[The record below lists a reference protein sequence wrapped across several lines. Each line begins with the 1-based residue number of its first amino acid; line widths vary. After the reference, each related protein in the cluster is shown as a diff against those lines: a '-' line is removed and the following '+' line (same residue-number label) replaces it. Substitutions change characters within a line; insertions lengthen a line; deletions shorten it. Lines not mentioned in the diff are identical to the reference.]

1 MDLLKAFVCIPHDLL
16 IAKLHAYEFSFER
29 LTLLCSYLR
38 NGKQC
43 VKINNICSDFL
54 KILPGVPQGSI
65 LGPILF
71 NMFLNDLFLWLKK
84 ADLHNFAD
92 GNSITAG
99 LWSISW
105 PKKDFGGWSRTLS
118 GLVQGKWNGGKFR

>member
-1 MDLLKAFVCIPHDLL
+1 MDLSKAFVCIPHDLL
-16 IAKLHAYEFSFER
+16 TAKLHAYEFSFER

-71 NMFLNDLFLWLKK
+71 NIFLNDLSLCLKK
-84 ADLHNFAD
+84 YRL
-92 GNSITAG
+92 TY
-99 LWSISW
+99 LCV
-105 PKKDFGGWSRTLS
+105 R
-118 GLVQGKWNGGKFR
+118 